1 MTTKLIKGGTVFVN
15 GQLVKTD
22 VLIADDKIQ
31 AIGNDLPAAD
41 ETIDAT
47 NKLVAPGLVDVHVHF
62 REPGQ
67 TYKETIEA
75 GSKAVAHGGFTTVG
89 AMPNVDPVPD
99 TPARMQAQTSLNQK
113 EGVIHIFQYGAI
125 THGRTSEELVDFHGL
140 KQAGAYAFSN
150 DGSGVQTAG
159 TMYQAMEGIAKEKM
173 ILAAHVEDDSLLFGG
188 IMNAGKR
195 AEELGLPG
203 APSVSE
209 SAQVAR
215 DLVLANATGVHYH
228 ICHVS
233 TKESVAMVRFA
244 KSQGVNVT
252 CEASPHHLLLADQ
265 DIPANNSYYKM
276 NPPLRH
282 EDDRQALIEGLLDGT
297 VDMIATDHAPHSQAE
312 KPKDDM
318 RGAANGITGSE
329 TAFPMMYT
337 KFVKGGICTLEQ
349 LLNWMSTNPA
359 DIFGL
364 HEAGHLE
371 PGKPADIVIFDLTT
385 QRTLNEADYLSKGV
399 NNPFTGE
406 QVYGTADLTLVDG
419 KVVYQR

>member
-22 VLIADDKIQ
+22 VRIADDKIQ

-75 GSKAVAHGGFTTVG
+75 GSKAAAHGGFTTVG

-265 DIPANNSYYKM
+265 DIPVNNSYYKM

>member
-22 VLIADDKIQ
+22 VRIADDKIQ

-75 GSKAVAHGGFTTVG
+75 GSKAAAHGGFTTVG

-233 TKESVAMVRFA
+233 TKESVTMVRFA

-276 NPPLRH
+276 NPPLRY

>member
-1 MTTKLIKGGTVFVN
+1 
-15 GQLVKTD
+15 
-22 VLIADDKIQ
+22 
-31 AIGNDLPAAD
+31 
-41 ETIDAT
+41 
-47 NKLVAPGLVDVHVHF
+47 
-62 REPGQ
+62 
-67 TYKETIEA
+67 
-75 GSKAVAHGGFTTVG
+75 
-89 AMPNVDPVPD
+89 
-99 TPARMQAQTSLNQK
+99 
-113 EGVIHIFQYGAI
+113 
-125 THGRTSEELVDFHGL
+125 
-140 KQAGAYAFSN
+140 
-150 DGSGVQTAG
+150 
-159 TMYQAMEGIAKEKM
+159 
-173 ILAAHVEDDSLLFGG
+173 
-188 IMNAGKR
+188 
-195 AEELGLPG
+195 
-203 APSVSE
+203 
-209 SAQVAR
+209 
-215 DLVLANATGVHYH
+215 
-228 ICHVS
+228 
-233 TKESVAMVRFA
+233 
-244 KSQGVNVT
+244 
-252 CEASPHHLLLADQ
+252 
-265 DIPANNSYYKM
+265 M

>member
-22 VLIADDKIQ
+22 VRIADDKIQ

-75 GSKAVAHGGFTTVG
+75 GSKAAAHGGFTTVG

-215 DLVLANATGVHYH
+215 DLV
-228 ICHVS
+228 
-233 TKESVAMVRFA
+233 
-244 KSQGVNVT
+244 
-252 CEASPHHLLLADQ
+252 
-265 DIPANNSYYKM
+265 
-276 NPPLRH
+276 
-282 EDDRQALIEGLLDGT
+282 
-297 VDMIATDHAPHSQAE
+297 
-312 KPKDDM
+312 
-318 RGAANGITGSE
+318 
-329 TAFPMMYT
+329 
-337 KFVKGGICTLEQ
+337 
-349 LLNWMSTNPA
+349 
-359 DIFGL
+359 
-364 HEAGHLE
+364 
-371 PGKPADIVIFDLTT
+371 
-385 QRTLNEADYLSKGV
+385 
-399 NNPFTGE
+399 
-406 QVYGTADLTLVDG
+406 
-419 KVVYQR
+419 

>member
-15 GQLVKTD
+15 GHLVKTD
-22 VLIADDKIQ
+22 VRIADDKIQ

-75 GSKAVAHGGFTTVG
+75 GSKAAAHGGFTTVG

-113 EGVIHIFQYGAI
+113 EGVVHIFQYGAI

-215 DLVLANATGVHYH
+215 DLVLA
-228 ICHVS
+228 
-233 TKESVAMVRFA
+233 
-244 KSQGVNVT
+244 
-252 CEASPHHLLLADQ
+252 
-265 DIPANNSYYKM
+265 
-276 NPPLRH
+276 
-282 EDDRQALIEGLLDGT
+282 
-297 VDMIATDHAPHSQAE
+297 
-312 KPKDDM
+312 
-318 RGAANGITGSE
+318 
-329 TAFPMMYT
+329 
-337 KFVKGGICTLEQ
+337 
-349 LLNWMSTNPA
+349 
-359 DIFGL
+359 
-364 HEAGHLE
+364 
-371 PGKPADIVIFDLTT
+371 
-385 QRTLNEADYLSKGV
+385 
-399 NNPFTGE
+399 
-406 QVYGTADLTLVDG
+406 
-419 KVVYQR
+419 